1 MPADSEF
8 FDGVVSGLFIS
19 PKLTVLPAWNWSF
32 LISGEVYSVFGNV
45 YGPPFSNLGV
55 YSGLMIPKFF
65 LSGLT

>member
-32 LISGEVYSVFGNV
+32 FIPEEVFSVSGNV
-45 YGPPFSNLGV
+45 FGPPFTN
-55 YSGLMIPKFF
+55 
-65 LSGLT
+65 